1 LSGLKVESF
10 RLVLEVV
17 FVCFFSISRVKKSV
31 VNLFELSLNTC
42 VIRIF
47 LADVTGWFCS
57 QREDF
62 LGSVE
67 KLARGT
73 E

>member
-1 LSGLKVESF
+1 M
-10 RLVLEVV
+10 LEVI

-42 VIRIF
+42 VILIF
-47 LADVTGWFCS
+47 LADVNGWYCF

-62 LGSVE
+62 LGSVN

>member
-1 LSGLKVESF
+1 MALNII
-10 RLVLEVV
+10 
-17 FVCFFSISRVKKSV
+17 FVCFFSISRVKTSV
-31 VNLFELSLNTC
+31 VNLFELLLSIC
-42 VIRIF
+42 VILIF
-47 LADVTGWFCS
+47 LADVNGWYCS

-62 LGSVE
+62 LGNVE

>member
-1 LSGLKVESF
+1 MLGII
-10 RLVLEVV
+10 

-42 VIRIF
+42 VILIF
-47 LADVTGWFCS
+47 LANVNGWYCF

-62 LGSVE
+62 FGNVKKE
-67 KLARGT
+67 ARGT